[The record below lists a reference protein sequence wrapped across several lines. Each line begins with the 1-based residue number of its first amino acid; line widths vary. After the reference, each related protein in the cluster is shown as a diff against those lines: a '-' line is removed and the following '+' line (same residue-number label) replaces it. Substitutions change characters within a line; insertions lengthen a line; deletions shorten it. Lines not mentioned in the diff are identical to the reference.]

1 VFRQAGR
8 LIEPIDT
15 RGIELCKYGR
25 NQRGKEGE
33 LELHVELETKD
44 GDVVPNEK
52 MIARE
57 WIGFEVAR
65 SAGIRSKTLAARIL

>member
-1 VFRQAGR
+1 MWRKSRTVFRQAGR

-15 RGIELCKYGR
+15 RGI
-25 NQRGKEGE
+25 GE